1 MRKLNKHTPS
11 LNWREIPLVRLLIP
25 FIVGIYLGETVVFF
39 QQELLLVIVGLF
51 IGLSWVSRTSFD
63 FKDRWK
69 TGVIIYLFFLVVGYC
84 STIQHDERSNPK
96 HFKNFIDKENTVI
109 GKIANY
115 PSYKGQFIK
124 IELETEGIR
133 SKDSTFVKCTGT
145 ALLYLKK
152 IDTSTV
158 IHYGDRLIFKGTLQ
172 LVAPPKNPAAFD
184 YQAYLHFQN
193 IHYQSFVEATNWKV
207 LSNQQAPFIFQIAYA
222 LQRRFTQTLADYLEN
237 PASFAIAAAM
247 TLGYKSAMTEDVK
260 TAYSESGAIHVL
272 AVSGLHVG
280 IISEVLLLILGFFA
294 NRQSY
299 WKYIKWLLC
308 LGFIWSFV
316 LLVGATN
323 SVVRAALMFSFL
335 NFARILRR
343 DIHPFNSLAAAAFCI
358 LVYDPYA
365 LFQVGFQFSF
375 LAVVGIFLFYK
386 NIYKF
391 WIPANA
397 YLNFFWQLTVLGIS
411 AQLMVTPLSMYY
423 FHQLPMYSLLS
434 GLFVV
439 PFAMIILYMSL
450 SLLLFSWSPILAT
463 YIGIGLSFII
473 EFQNKLIFLIQQL
486 PFHLVD
492 GIWLQPY
499 EVAYL
504 YISLIG
510 VAFVF
515 FTKRLYWLQWSLV
528 FLIILVSIRLTNL
541 PFKWKQEQLVI
552 YAIPNATLIDWV
564 YGRTLYTWTPDS
576 ISQQTI
582 DFNTQNFRWS
592 KGLLAQEVIPQQT
605 RMFETPTIFKKDG
618 YLQVGKKRII
628 ILNKETNFD
637 FIPKQPLSCEYLLV
651 RNNSPIDISKLQTFY
666 QFDLLIFDQSNTRQ
680 HIKEWKRS
688 CERKQI
694 TYYDIGE
701 EGAFIS
707 YW

>member
-1 MRKLNKHTPS
+1 MRKLNKHTSS
-11 LNWREIPLVRLLIP
+11 LNWRELPLVRLLFP
-25 FIVGIYLGETVVFF
+25 FIVGIYVGEKIGFF
-39 QQELLLVIVGLF
+39 QQELLLLIVGLF
-51 IGLSWVSRTSFD
+51 IGLSWSSHISFD

-69 TGVIIYLFFLVVGYC
+69 PGVSIYLFFLLFGYC
-84 STIQHDERSNPK
+84 SAIQHDERSKPR

-109 GKIANY
+109 GSVASY

-124 IELETEGIR
+124 IELETEGIK
-133 SKDSTFVKCTGT
+133 SKDSTFIKCTGIT
-145 ALLYLKK
+145 LLYLKK

-158 IHYGDRLIFKGTLQ
+158 IHYGDRLIFKGNIH

-184 YQAYLHFQN
+184 YQRYLHFQN
-193 IHYQSFVEATNWKV
+193 IHYQSFVETTNWKI
-207 LSNQQAPFIFQIAYA
+207 LSSQQAPFIFQVAYT
-222 LQRRFTQTLADYLEN
+222 LQRQFTQTLADYLEN
-237 PASFAIAAAM
+237 SASFAIAAAM
-247 TLGYKSAMTEDVK
+247 TLGHKSAMTEDIK

-308 LGFIWSFV
+308 LVFIWSFV

-375 LAVVGIFLFYK
+375 LAVAGIFLFYK

-450 SLLLFSWSPILAT
+450 GLLFFSWSPILAT

-499 EVAYL
+499 EVLFL
-504 YISLIG
+504 YVSLIG
-510 VAFVF
+510 VALVF

-528 FLIILVSIRLTNL
+528 FLIILVSIRLTSF
-541 PFKWKQEQLVI
+541 PTKWKQQQLVI
-552 YAIPNATLIDWV
+552 YAIPKATLIDWV
-564 YGRTLYTWTPDS
+564 HGTTVYTWTPDS
-576 ISQQTI
+576 ISQKTI
-582 DFNTQNFRWS
+582 DFNAQNFRGS
-592 KGLLAQEVIPQQT
+592 KDFLAQEVIPQDT
-605 RMFETPTIFKKDG
+605 REFETTSIFKKDG
-618 YLQVGKKRII
+618 YLQVGKQRVII
-628 ILNKETNFD
+628 IDKETNFG
-637 FIPKQPLSCEYLLV
+637 FTPKQPISCEYLLV
-651 RNNSPIDISKLQTFY
+651 RNNPPLLDISKLQTLY
-666 QFDLLIFDQSNTRQ
+666 QFDLLLFDQSNTRQ
-680 HIKEWKRS
+680 RIKEWKRI
-688 CERKQI
+688 CERAKI
-694 TYYDIGE
+694 AYYDIGE
-701 EGAFIS
+701 EGAFTK
-707 YW
+707 